1 MIGKS
6 SSNSGIGF
14 SYDGKILIKS
24 DEYEDG
30 KLTVCENF
38 NGFNFDINVLKDK
51 IKAPVDFV
59 ELGHWK
65 SCFLKCLYCNEDKVD
80 DLSLVNHFDI
90 FPVIEELFDKKYIT
104 KDTKIIFECGDATL
118 HPEFDKLMYYFIN
131 TEMKDITIKTSA
143 QRYCHSIAEAIDKK
157 IVKVIVSFDC
167 GCPYIYE
174 RVKGYN
180 KFDIAVSV
188 IKKYIQY
195 DDRKKKRV
203 ILNYTII
210 NGVNDNQK
218 EIFDWF
224 MFSRG
229 LGIKKL
235 SLDIENKWFEQ
246 LNGNIPDYLKELL
259 MFTKDLS
266 GLNNYDI
273 EFTPKL
279 DDIYNKI
286 KSR

>member
-6 SSNSGIGF
+6 SLNKGIVF

-24 DEYEDG
+24 DEYEGGELLICD
-30 KLTVCENF
+30 NF
-38 NGFNFDINVLKDK
+38 NGFNFDLNILKDK
-51 IKAPVDFV
+51 INQPFDFV

-65 SCFLKCLYCNEDKVD
+65 SCFLKCVYCNEAKVD
-80 DLSLVNHFDI
+80 DLSITNHFDI
-90 FPVIEELFDKKYIT
+90 FPIIEELFDKKYIS
-104 KDTKIIFECGDATL
+104 KNTKIIFECGDATL

-131 TEMKDITIKTSA
+131 TDMKDITIKTSA

-157 IVKVIVSFDC
+157 IAKVIVSFDC

-180 KFDIAVSV
+180 KFDITVSV
-188 IKKYIQY
+188 IKRYLQY

-210 NGVNDNQK
+210 NGINDNQK
-218 EIFDWF
+218 EILDWF
-224 MFSRG
+224 MLSRG
-229 LGIKKL
+229 MGIKKL
-235 SLDIENKWFEQ
+235 SVDIENKWFEQ
-246 LNGNIPDYLKELL
+246 LNGNIPDYIKELL
-259 MFTKDLS
+259 IFTKDLS
-266 GLNNYDI
+266 KLNNYDI

-279 DDIYNKI
+279 DNIYNKI